1 MQEIWPQLKH
11 WVSDGIPFALA
22 TVVEASR
29 PSPRGV
35 GSVLA
40 VQSDG
45 DAFIGSV
52 SAGCVESEVIEAAK
66 ACMADGEVR
75 WLSFGPDSGF
85 PWEVSLSCGG
95 RIRVRIEPFAGLSDP
110 DLGKQLSSLLDAQD
124 RGLLISHNGRHF
136 LLEHDEI
143 WGTKR
148 SVDSTGL
155 IERAK
160 EHYRRAEGTMEI
172 EWEGSRALL
181 RVLSRPKR
189 LFVVGAAHIAIHL
202 VGFAQS
208 LGFETIVIDPRESY
222 AREDRFP
229 NPPDVLIC
237 EWPKHALEKYSI
249 TGSDCLAA
257 MTHDPKIDDEA
268 LNVFLR
274 SNSEYIGA
282 LGSRKSHAARLK
294 RLGKLGFEND
304 SFSRIH
310 APIGI
315 DIGSETPAEIALSV
329 MAQIVKKSHQKHSAI
344 R

>member
-11 WVSDGIPFALA
+11 WVRKGVPFAVA

-40 VQSDG
+40 VRSDG

-110 DLGKQLSSLLDAQD
+110 DLGKRLSSLLDAQD
-124 RGLLISHNGRHF
+124 RGLLVSHNGRHF

-143 WGTKR
+143 WGKER

-160 EHYRRAEGTMEI
+160 EHYRRGEGTTEI
-172 EWEGSRALL
+172 EWEGAPALF

-202 VGFAQS
+202 VGFARS

-229 NPPDVLIC
+229 NSPDALIC
-237 EWPKHALEKYSI
+237 EWPKQALEKYSI
-249 TGSDCLAA
+249 TKSDCLAA
-257 MTHDPKIDDEA
+257 MTHDPKIDDQA
-268 LNVFLR
+268 LDVFLH
-274 SNSEYIGA
+274 SDSEYIGA
-282 LGSRKSHAARLK
+282 LGSRRSHAARLK
-294 RLGKLGFEND
+294 RLGKLGFKDD

-329 MAQIVKKSHQKHSAI
+329 MAEVVKKCHENQSVTG
-344 R
+344 

>member
-1 MQEIWPQLKH
+1 MQEIWPQLKY
-11 WVSDGIPFALA
+11 WVKEGVPFALA

-40 VQSDG
+40 VRSDG

-66 ACMADGEVR
+66 ACMGDGEAR

-95 RIRVRIEPFAGLSDP
+95 RIRVRVEPFAGLVDP
-110 DLGKQLSSLLDAQD
+110 GLGKRLADLLDSQGQ
-124 RGLLISHNGRHF
+124 GLLVSHKGCHC
-136 LLEHDEI
+136 LLEPDGI
-143 WGTKR
+143 SGTEEPAV
-148 SVDSTGL
+148 SHGL
-155 IERAK
+155 IAK
-160 EHYRRAEGTMEI
+160 ATEHFREGKGTVEI
-172 EWEGSRALL
+172 EWEGAPALF

-202 VGFAQS
+202 VGFARS
-208 LGFETIVIDPRESY
+208 LGFETIVIDPREAY

-229 NPPDVLIC
+229 NRPDALIC
-237 EWPKHALEKYSI
+237 EWPKQALEKYSI

-268 LNVFLR
+268 LGVFLR
-274 SNSEYIGA
+274 SESEYIGA
-282 LGSRKSHAARLK
+282 LGSRKSHAARMK
-294 RLGKLGFEND
+294 RLSKIGFDAE

-310 APIGI
+310 APIGL
-315 DIGSETPAEIALSV
+315 DICSETPAEIALSV
-329 MAQIVKKSHQKHSAI
+329 MAEIVKTSHQRHAMGA
-344 R
+344 